1 MSYAVSAEN
10 LVKRY
15 RELIALDHFSLNL
28 AEGSILG
35 LLGPNGSGKTTAIN
49 CILALTKPDKGTVDI
64 FGSPMS
70 PVNYSIKRK
79 IGIVPQQIAV
89 FSELTVYQN
98 IDYFCG
104 LYINDKNERKLRVE
118 EAVEFCE
125 LSRFSKFVPEKLS
138 GGLKRRLN
146 IACGIAHKPKLI
158 VLDEPTV
165 AVDPQSREHILNGIE
180 RLNAQGAS
188 VIYTTH
194 YMEEA
199 ERLCDEIVIMDK
211 GLAIAKGSPEQL
223 KNMIRT
229 GETVKIE
236 CAEPDDKLL
245 GDLKAIK
252 NVYSVNYERGLLEIR
267 CEKGAHNLVHIL
279 HKLEE
284 DKMPFGEVEAV
295 KPTLNDVF
303 LEITGRELRDL
314 EEGAK

>member
-1 MSYAVSAEN
+1 MTYAVSAQN

-15 RELIALDHFSLNL
+15 KELIALDHFSLNL
-28 AEGSILG
+28 EEGKILG

-64 FGSPMS
+64 FGSAMS
-70 PVNYSIKRK
+70 PSNYAVKSKT
-79 IGIVPQQIAV
+79 GIVPQQIAV
-89 FSELTVYQN
+89 FKELTVRQN

-104 LYINDKNERKLRVE
+104 LYIKDKKTRRGCTR
-118 EAVEFCE
+118 EAIEFCE
-125 LSRFSKFVPEKLS
+125 LERFVKFLPEKLS

-165 AVDPQSREHILNGIE
+165 AVDPQSREHILDGIE
-180 RLNAQGAS
+180 KLNRDGAS

-199 ERLCDEIVIMDK
+199 ERLCDEIVIMDN
-211 GLAIAKGSPEQL
+211 GTAIAQGSPEQL

-236 CAEPDDKLL
+236 CAASDDNIICE
-245 GDLKAIK
+245 LKALNNI
-252 NVYSVNYERGLLEIR
+252 YSVRFEDGILEIR
-267 CEKGAHNLVHIL
+267 CEKGAHNLIHIL

-284 DKMPFGEVEAV
+284 EGVPFGEVEAV

-303 LEITGRELRDL
+303 LEITGRELRDS
-314 EEGAK
+314 EEA

>member
-1 MSYAVSAEN
+1 MAYAVSARN

-15 RELIALDHFSLNL
+15 KELIALDHFSLDL
-28 AEGSILG
+28 EEGRILG

-49 CILALTKPDKGTVDI
+49 CILALSKPDKGTVSI

-70 PVNYSIKRK
+70 QTNYAVKRK
-79 IGIVPQQIAV
+79 IGIVPQQVAV
-89 FSELTVYQN
+89 FKELTVYQN

-104 LYINDKNERKLRVE
+104 LYIKDRKTRREYVE
-118 EAVEFCE
+118 QAVEFCE
-125 LSRFSKFVPEKLS
+125 LNKFVKFVPEKLS
-138 GGLKRRLN
+138 GGLARRLN
-146 IACGIAHKPKLI
+146 IACGVAHKPSLI

-165 AVDPQSREHILNGIE
+165 AVDPQSREHILDGIE
-180 RLNAQGAS
+180 KLNGSGAS

-199 ERLCDEIVIMDK
+199 ERLCDEIVIMDR
-211 GLAIAKGSPEQL
+211 GTAIAQGSPEQL

-236 CAEPDDKLL
+236 CAEPDEGVIGSLR
-245 GDLKAIK
+245 AIK
-252 NVYSVNYERGLLEIR
+252 NVYSAGYKNGLLEIR

-284 DKMPFGEVEAV
+284 EKIAFGEVEAI

-303 LEITGRELRDL
+303 LEITGRELRDS
-314 EEGAK
+314 EEA